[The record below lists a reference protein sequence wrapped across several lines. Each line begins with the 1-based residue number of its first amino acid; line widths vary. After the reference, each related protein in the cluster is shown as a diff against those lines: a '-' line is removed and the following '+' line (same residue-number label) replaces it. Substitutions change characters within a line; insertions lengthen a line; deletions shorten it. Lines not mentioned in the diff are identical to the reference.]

1 MLISFD
7 NKGIRGVVGF
17 FLVCVFLFSSCY
29 KKLDWNPP
37 EFEQKPVVNGV
48 IKSGSPVS
56 IMVSTAVKF
65 TAEPTL
71 AVDNAEVLL
80 YVNNEYA
87 ETLEYI
93 GDGLY
98 QSQLVAQENSE
109 YRCEVTIPGYPTATC
124 STVIPK
130 HQNIVEFE
138 HINMAGVDEEGL
150 TYPAVK
156 VTFDNLP
163 DTTIYYEVVIR
174 LFNDENYKGSADP
187 FYIVDPVLLNE
198 GLPIAVFSNELI
210 EGSTYTMTIN
220 YSTGSASNHNNAG
233 WVTNLFPVQVE
244 LRTICHSYYKFIKQQ
259 YLYEVATSEPLL
271 SVGVTGSYNLY
282 SNVQNGYG
290 ILTGYSS
297 VKSEIIDPNK

>member
-17 FLVCVFLFSSCY
+17 SLVFVILFNSCH
-29 KKLDWNPP
+29 KKLDWKPP

-48 IKSGSPVS
+48 IKSGSPVT
-56 IMVSTAVKF
+56 IQVSKAVSF
-65 TAEPTL
+65 TAKPTPD
-71 AVDNAEVLL
+71 VDNAEVTL
-80 YVNNEYA
+80 YVNNELA

-98 QSQLVAQENSE
+98 QSQLVAQEDRE

-163 DTTIYYEVVIR
+163 DTTVYYEVAIR
-174 LFNDENYKGSADP
+174 LFEHEDYTSAAHP
-187 FYIVDPVLLNE
+187 FNFVDPVLLNE
-198 GLPIAVFSNELI
+198 GLPMAVFSNELI

-297 VKSEIIDPNK
+297 VTSEIIDPYN

>member
-7 NKGIRGVVGF
+7 SKGIRSVIGF
-17 FLVCVFLFSSCY
+17 SLVFVFLLSSCY

-48 IKSGSPVS
+48 IKSGSAIT
-56 IMVSTAVKF
+56 IMVSKAVKF
-65 TAEPTL
+65 NAEPTPAL
-71 AVDNAEVLL
+71 DNAEVVL
-80 YVNNEYA
+80 YVNNELA

-98 QSQLVAQENSE
+98 QSELIAQDDNE

-130 HQNIVEFE
+130 HQNIVKFE
-138 HINMAGVDEEGL
+138 HINKAGVDEEGL

-156 VTFDNLP
+156 VTFDNVP
-163 DTTIYYEVVIR
+163 NTPVYYEVVIR
-174 LFNDENYKGSADP
+174 IFEDEDYKGSPDP
-187 FYIVDPVLLNE
+187 FNIVDPVLLNE
-198 GLPIAVFSNELI
+198 GLPMAVFSNELI

-220 YSTGSASNHNNAG
+220 YSMGGASYISNTG
-233 WVTNLFPVQVE
+233 WVTTLYPVQVE
-244 LRTICHSYYKFIKQQ
+244 LRTVSHSYYKFIKQQ
-259 YLYEVATSEPLL
+259 YLYELTNSEPLL
-271 SVGVTGSYNLY
+271 SVGVTGTYNLP

-297 VKSEIIDPNK
+297 VTSEIIDPNN